1 MIANMATVLVLMG
14 IIYILYKIAIMLD
27 EEGEDE

>member
-1 MIANMATVLVLMG
+1 MIANMSTVLVLMG